1 VHSNIGRAFAKLIWE
16 ELRGFSGDRVARV
29 GEGCN
34 WCEYSEQ
41 GCDCVW
47 DGVMKFAFVL
57 GLAGEEVITILV
69 RAVPQIH
76 FVLMRA
82 GGRIGRQR

>member
-1 VHSNIGRAFAKLIWE
+1 
-16 ELRGFSGDRVARV
+16 
-29 GEGCN
+29 
-34 WCEYSEQ
+34 
-41 GCDCVW
+41 
-47 DGVMKFAFVL
+47 MKFAFVL

-69 RAVPQIH
+69 GAVPQIH